1 GKGKTEG
8 YVPKDKDGKAIENSG
23 VTVGTGIDLGQ
34 TNEAGIDALNIPQEL
49 KDKLK
54 PYTGKTK
61 QDAIDYLKDHP
72 LTLSKE
78 EVASL
83 DNVVINKVT
92 DNLIKKYNA
101 DSKIPFNELPS
112 EAQTVIYSVE
122 HQYGNAKTKT
132 PNFWKQVTE
141 QRWDDAVK
149 NLENFGDKYPT
160 RRNKEADLLQN
171 VINANAGKPGG
182 TSNGNGGGTP
192 VVSTPKITPKNI
204 ILPQSLAFA
213 QLNQSISV
221 EESNFSINSLSLNLV
236 QSDEPD
242 WIPQTGTHYY
252 TIFNLDRDT
261 IDIRGSSSNGILLN
275 QQVVLAP
282 NTNYRIFV
290 LQATTQWYGYYDFY
304 TKESGSGVGIGN
316 VVIGTKN
323 FFDSDEDGLSN
334 MAEFILGTD
343 AAKYST
349 SNDGIGDGTKFQQG
363 LDLFDGRAFPTGIIS
378 SLPLFGEAK
387 GVVVEGSTTN
397 TSQQTAYV
405 ATGSYGLAVVNTSQ
419 FNNPII
425 LGQLDLAGDATDVA
439 VDANL
444 KIAAVATNNGGL
456 QLVDVSD
463 PMLPVLKQTININA
477 SQVEV
482 VDGIAYATVGTS
494 LRAVNLLSGEQI
506 QQVTLPSSGTVTGLA
521 RDGSYLYGFISGPD
535 IFFTV
540 DISNSAAVTLK
551 GQLTV
556 SIASTDV
563 GVFAGN
569 GIASIAGSGLST
581 IDISNPANP
590 TLISG
595 SDNFFV
601 ARNVALNGSGLGLVS
616 QEGLGVGLYSLSDPQ
631 NTNNFIT
638 SFDTPGFTYGVAL
651 ASGIAYVADGTGGL
665 QVINYL
671 PFDNKGVAPTVTIT
685 SPVVDLDPNQTGIQI
700 TEGASISIQANVTD
714 YVQVRNVELLVNGQ
728 VVSNDLSFPFDLQA
742 IALSNDPNAPVV
754 NVQTRVTDTGGNTS
768 LSNILTF
775 DLVPDTIA
783 PSIDSFSANMRTATI
798 RFSEALDTTKIT
810 AANFTLINSSNQTI
824 VPENIQFRDGDRTI
838 QLTYPALAVGNY
850 QLVIDAAQLS
860 DRALAYVKELPQLEN
875 LELYYTNVSDSG
887 LQQIQQLTQ
896 LQSLNIGW
904 TQVTDAGLSYLIGLT
919 QLRKLNLD
927 STKISDIGLQK
938 LETLINLQG
947 LSLNDTNI
955 TENGFKNL
963 SQYISPCNIDT
974 NTIDKKRLFPSC
986 YAP

>member
-1 GKGKTEG
+1 MIGTGTVSEDGKVIKSDEGVGVLAPGWHFVNPGATAGAGNPPGNNGSGSGGGSGDGSKKPKDTQIDRNFLGDVEGKGKTEG

-334 MAEFILGTD
+334 IC
-343 AAKYST
+343 K
-349 SNDGIGDGTKFQQG
+349 
-363 LDLFDGRAFPTGIIS
+363 DLFWVQMPPNIVLLTTG
-378 SLPLFGEAK
+378 
-387 GVVVEGSTTN
+387 
-397 TSQQTAYV
+397 
-405 ATGSYGLAVVNTSQ
+405 
-419 FNNPII
+419 
-425 LGQLDLAGDATDVA
+425 
-439 VDANL
+439 
-444 KIAAVATNNGGL
+444 
-456 QLVDVSD
+456 
-463 PMLPVLKQTININA
+463 
-477 SQVEV
+477 
-482 VDGIAYATVGTS
+482 
-494 LRAVNLLSGEQI
+494 
-506 QQVTLPSSGTVTGLA
+506 
-521 RDGSYLYGFISGPD
+521 
-535 IFFTV
+535 
-540 DISNSAAVTLK
+540 
-551 GQLTV
+551 
-556 SIASTDV
+556 
-563 GVFAGN
+563 
-569 GIASIAGSGLST
+569 
-581 IDISNPANP
+581 
-590 TLISG
+590 
-595 SDNFFV
+595 
-601 ARNVALNGSGLGLVS
+601 
-616 QEGLGVGLYSLSDPQ
+616 
-631 NTNNFIT
+631 
-638 SFDTPGFTYGVAL
+638 
-651 ASGIAYVADGTGGL
+651 
-665 QVINYL
+665 
-671 PFDNKGVAPTVTIT
+671 
-685 SPVVDLDPNQTGIQI
+685 
-700 TEGASISIQANVTD
+700 
-714 YVQVRNVELLVNGQ
+714 
-728 VVSNDLSFPFDLQA
+728 
-742 IALSNDPNAPVV
+742 
-754 NVQTRVTDTGGNTS
+754 
-768 LSNILTF
+768 
-775 DLVPDTIA
+775 
-783 PSIDSFSANMRTATI
+783 
-798 RFSEALDTTKIT
+798 
-810 AANFTLINSSNQTI
+810 
-824 VPENIQFRDGDRTI
+824 
-838 QLTYPALAVGNY
+838 
-850 QLVIDAAQLS
+850 
-860 DRALAYVKELPQLEN
+860 
-875 LELYYTNVSDSG
+875 
-887 LQQIQQLTQ
+887 
-896 LQSLNIGW
+896 
-904 TQVTDAGLSYLIGLT
+904 
-919 QLRKLNLD
+919 
-927 STKISDIGLQK
+927 
-938 LETLINLQG
+938 
-947 LSLNDTNI
+947 
-955 TENGFKNL
+955 
-963 SQYISPCNIDT
+963 
-974 NTIDKKRLFPSC
+974 
-986 YAP
+986 